1 MVAREQGGK
10 RHRVLLTGWYPIP
23 SHGAEPGT
31 GRPDPHPMGFPCS
44 HLVAGDGQLAG
55 LSLALPLGVPSDSG
69 AEEQESLLI

>member
-31 GRPDPHPMGFPCS
+31 LIHIRRG
-44 HLVAGDGQLAG
+44 
-55 LSLALPLGVPSDSG
+55 SLAPT
-69 AEEQESLLI
+69 SLLEMGSLLGSAWHCLWVFLLTVVLRNKKAC